1 MKDKNKK
8 KIAAI
13 GRKEFTLGF
22 ELAGVQKTFNPSDKT
37 DYKEKIEELTSGK
50 ETDIGIL
57 VLNEEDL
64 NELPKRVQKQVN
76 QSIEPVTVIL
86 SKDGESQRLQE
97 KIKKAIGADI
107 TQ

>member
-1 MKDKNKK
+1 MEDKDKK
-8 KIAAI
+8 KITAV
-13 GRKEFTLGF
+13 GKKEFTLGF
-22 ELAGVQKTFNPSDKT
+22 ELAGVQKTFNPNNEAE
-37 DYKEKIEELTSGK
+37 YREKVEDLTSGK

-76 QSIEPVTVIL
+76 QSIDPVTVIL